1 MNIIEI
7 IESFDK
13 DTAENQVK
21 ELADLLYK
29 NKKISNNKC
38 KSLFVKLVLRELQDR
53 GSTNMW
59 CIYEL
64 LVNPAYRKTLDEF
77 IEEISGKV
85 KETSKRKIISDTQNP
100 IFDLLW
106 GNRPIDKKV
115 IQENEKLKKDI
126 FYMQIQ
132 YWFLRVLLF
141 VIEFMTAVL
150 IAYIIYY
157 AWIK

>member
-21 ELADLLYK
+21 ELADLLYT

-53 GSTNMW
+53 GNTNMW

-77 IEEISGKV
+77 IEEVSGKV

-106 GNRPIDKKV
+106 GNRPISEEV
-115 IQENEKLKKDI
+115 IKANRKLKRDI
-126 FYMQIQ
+126 FYLEMQ